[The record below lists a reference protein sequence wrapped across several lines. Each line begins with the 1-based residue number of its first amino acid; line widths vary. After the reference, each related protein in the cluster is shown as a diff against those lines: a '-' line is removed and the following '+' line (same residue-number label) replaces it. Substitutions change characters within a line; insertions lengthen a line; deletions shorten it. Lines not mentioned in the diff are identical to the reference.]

1 MIIDEGHVYLR
12 YGKTRLSQK
21 CVKLESCGEGGFGAV
36 DAYFDHA
43 LGRVIAVKRLAKY
56 AVYLQEKRRL
66 IKLKK
71 QQFEFVNDL
80 IGFCDEE
87 RALLFELGEATL
99 LEVDDI
105 F

>member
-1 MIIDEGHVYLR
+1 
-12 YGKTRLSQK
+12 
-21 CVKLESCGEGGFGAV
+21 
-36 DAYFDHA
+36 
-43 LGRVIAVKRLAKY
+43 
-56 AVYLQEKRRL
+56 VYLQEKRRL